1 MSTELVTSNIAS
13 SVLDNIIEV
22 NGTRRN
28 YDSTSDERRC
38 VILDSDGIS
47 SYKKKFSYNRGTL
60 SDGQFAYLD
69 EVEIYFRLPVNIS
82 MIASDSTDESYMCR
96 ASEIAS
102 SGKPSLH
109 VFVNGLKIPDNEVL
123 FYPTRTNVDVFVPV
137 KYVSSNRT
145 EFVIEKVRYDLTPYV
160 RYYTNKTSNQNIV
173 IPITEKQYEKAVV
186 RDRTIQIFINKRL
199 YTGSRSVTQ
208 SGKTSIIVSLFQEV
222 RDAEVE
228 MILDSSIQ
236 YFFPGVQ
243 QPIDDKVVY
252 EIPETYLDSI
262 HGPLSKFS
270 CYFYVDG
277 LRVPNTEIEQIGRLH
292 FRYKLNEIRSAHI
305 SMCITDRNF
314 INDAGKRLYGCD
326 YYLYNMIGCSAITSA
341 FQTGL
346 SGTLFDG
353 NIDFDE
359 VLNKHSKQYDR
370 QLLNDMLNL
379 TKRLPTNTTRT
390 AMLLE
395 NRPYL
400 MRSFLENY
408 GNEVYTYTM
417 EYNGKDPFVYL
428 GVPQSYELSA
438 SRNYSI
444 SINTNHVPINDV
456 DIDDKGVTDVFKID
470 AKYFDIGENVIEILV
485 INDLPIE
492 YKVFKP
498 SDIELDDGYS
508 ILKVSGFKRAMYAD
522 DICILQ
528 KVKNNDMY
536 NYVGN
541 SSVGYI
547 PLTDAIVDID
557 DDGVINILFDTIPT
571 SDIMVYNK
579 NFSCV
584 YRWTKPLTSDT
595 MDITI
600 PIFNGGESDPVLYI
614 PRGKVEVYAGNNKL
628 IEGIDYF
635 VKHPL
640 NEETAAGSF
649 IIVTRAILPGTEFDI
664 YFSNMK
670 TKNVISKSGYF
681 TNNKYGLFYLG
692 SLKYPVSLKYLNIY
706 LNNKRV
712 SEADI
717 DILSDK
723 LIRIH
728 SFNNP
733 MYDLSVESTFSVEES
748 DLEPFI
754 NIYKEDSFEKYI
766 ESLFKGV
773 YYNRPFDPNE
783 GDLPDFNAVYETF
796 VDNVDSVGKEP
807 NPLAREELWIP
818 SDNDDPSVIGISN
831 DGSAMG
837 GENINCS
844 VIAGGRAIFAGD
856 KGRVASVQ
864 LQTLEWKSYLEG
876 GVGILANDGSFV
888 NNENITSVCFSK
900 NYVIFG
906 TEFGHIALYDIVAG
920 KWHSINDTT
929 FGLKI
934 NKLDSTIY
942 PNTAIRSIYH
952 YMNKDAGYDQLYIM
966 GDGGNVATYDY
977 ATNEWIPYH
986 NTTIKRC
993 ATVRNIMQNI
1003 YGCYVTKVNT
1013 KDVLVVYGSDG
1024 NIASCKLQDNAWTKP
1039 DGTYVDNRRPGTNIF
1054 NNGDI
1059 RNNSDIYCSEDYL
1072 VYKVFAGK
1080 DGIVSILDTTTNTF
1094 YSTPL
1099 ETRNIANN
1107 GSHSLNNSTRAMICY
1122 DDSIIVTGSDLGKIS
1137 NYSGEIQNWRSA
1149 NSGSGI
1155 ANNGEMMDHNGIR
1168 SIIYTI
1174 SDTDYI
1180 IFSGEK
1186 GKICSYNVDVHEVPF
1201 RYDPYKTAFL
1211 KWYTTPGNAVIS
1223 TIFDIDENLS
1233 RKFSMYHDSDSDD
1246 YDIVIGPGD
1255 MDLISDIY
1263 MNDLGTYP
1271 DTIDRRLRF
1280 IAEMIQEMGSGR
1292 YTLEQAY
1299 EYYINNK
1306 YCNILYER
1314 DLIPLKGSFLDVD
1327 YDIILT

>member
-1 MSTELVTSNIAS
+1 MSTELVTADIAS
-13 SVLDNIIEV
+13 SVLDGIIEV

-38 VILDSDGIS
+38 VRLETSDIV
-47 SYKKKFSYNRGTL
+47 SYKKNFNYNRGTL

-69 EVEIYFRLPVNIS
+69 EVEIYFRVPVNIS
-82 MIASDSTDESYMCR
+82 MIASDSIEDSYICR
-96 ASEIAS
+96 ASETAAS
-102 SGKPSLH
+102 SKPSLQ
-109 VFVNGLKIPDNEVL
+109 VFANGLKIPDNEVL

-137 KYVSSNRT
+137 KYIPESGVDII
-145 EFVIEKVRYDLTPYV
+145 VEKIRYDLTPYI
-160 RYYTNKTSNQNIV
+160 RFYTKETSTQNIV
-173 IPITEKQYEKAVV
+173 IPMTEKQYEKAVV
-186 RDRTIQIFINKRL
+186 RDRTLQIYINKKL
-199 YTGSRSVTQ
+199 YTGSRSITQ
-208 SGKTSIIVSLFQEV
+208 SGKTTIIVSLFQEV
-222 RDAEVE
+222 RNAEVE
-228 MILDSSIQ
+228 MILDSSVQ
-236 YFFPGVQ
+236 YFFPGSQ
-243 QPIDDKVVY
+243 QPVDDKVIY
-252 EIPETYLDSI
+252 EVPETYLDSI

-277 LRVPNTEIEQIGRLH
+277 LRVPNTKVEQIGRLH
-292 FRYKLNEIRSAHI
+292 FKYNLDEIRAAQI

-314 INDAGKRLYGCD
+314 VNDVDKILYGCD
-326 YYLYNMIGCSAITSA
+326 YYLYNMIGCNAITHA

-346 SGTLFDG
+346 SDTIFDN
-353 NIDFDE
+353 NIDFNE
-359 VLNKHSKQYDR
+359 VLNKESKQYDR
-370 QLLNDMLNL
+370 SRLNEMLRIHEAL
-379 TKRLPTNTTRT
+379 SSNTTRT
-390 AMLLE
+390 AKLLE
-395 NRPYL
+395 ERPYL
-400 MRSFLENY
+400 MRTFLENF
-408 GNEVYTYTM
+408 GNEVYTYTVD
-417 EYNGKDPFVYL
+417 YNGKDPFVYL

-444 SINTNHVPINDV
+444 SVNTNHIPTNDV
-456 DIDDKGVTDVFKID
+456 SIDDKGVTDVFKID
-470 AKYFDIGENVIEILV
+470 AKYFNIGENVIEILV
-485 INDLPIE
+485 INELPIE

-498 SDIELDDGYS
+498 SDIELDNGYS
-508 ILKVSGFKRAMYAD
+508 VLKVKGFERAIYAD
-522 DICILQ
+522 DICVLQ
-528 KVKNNDMY
+528 KVSKDDKY
-536 NYVGN
+536 NYVGQ

-547 PLTDAIVDID
+547 PLDDAVIDID
-557 DDGVINILFDTIPT
+557 DDGVINILFDTIPVN
-571 SDIMVYNK
+571 DFMVYNR

-595 MDITI
+595 MDITV

-614 PRGKVEVYAGNNKL
+614 PRGKVEVYAGNDKL

-649 IIVTRAILPGTEFDI
+649 IIITRSILPGTEFDI

-706 LNNKRV
+706 LNNKKV

-728 SFNNP
+728 SFDNP

-748 DLEPFI
+748 DLEPFMR
-754 NIYKEDSFEKYI
+754 IYKEDAFEKYI

-783 GDLPDFNAVYETF
+783 GDLPDFNKIYESF
-796 VDNVDSVGKEP
+796 VDTVDSVGKEP
-807 NPLAREELWIP
+807 NPLAREEQWIP
-818 SDNDDPSVIGISN
+818 SDNDDPNIIGISN

-837 GENINCS
+837 GEDINCS
-844 VIAGGRAIFAGD
+844 VIAGGRAIFAGN

-864 LQTLEWKSYLEG
+864 LHSLEWKNYDEG
-876 GVGILANDGSFV
+876 GSDVLANDGSFV
-888 NNENITSVCFSK
+888 NTENITSVCFSK

-906 TEFGHIALYDIVAG
+906 TEFGHIGLYDMVTG
-920 KWHSINDTT
+920 KWHSINDSL
-929 FGLKI
+929 FSLKI
-934 NKLDSTIY
+934 NKLDETIY
-942 PNTAIRSIYH
+942 PNVAIRKIIH
-952 YMNKDAGYDQLYIM
+952 HIDKDSGYDQLYIM

-977 ATNEWIPYH
+977 TTDEWVPYH
-986 NTTIKRC
+986 STTAKRC
-993 ATVRNIMQNI
+993 ASIRNIIPNI
-1003 YGCYVTKVNT
+1003 YGGYITKVNG
-1013 KDVLVVYGSDG
+1013 KAALVVFGSDG
-1024 NIASCKLQDNAWTKP
+1024 KVASCKLQDNAWTKP
-1039 DGTYVDNRRPGTNIF
+1039 DGTYVDPRKPGVSIF
-1054 NNGDI
+1054 NDGTVRANK
-1059 RNNSDIYCSEDYL
+1059 DIYDCVDYL
-1072 VYKVFAGK
+1072 IYKVFVGE
-1080 DGIVSILDTTTNTF
+1080 DGTVSVLDTSTNSY
-1094 YSTPL
+1094 YSNPL
-1099 ETRNIANN
+1099 ESRNIANL
-1107 GSHSLNNSTRAMICY
+1107 GSHSIYNTTNAVVCY
-1122 DDSIIVTGSDLGKIS
+1122 NDSILIAGSNLGKIS
-1137 NYSGEIQNWRSA
+1137 NYSGEIQNWRPS
-1149 NSGSGI
+1149 NYGSGI
-1155 ANNGEMMDHNGIR
+1155 TDNGDMMDHNGIK
-1168 SIIYTI
+1168 SIVYTS

-1186 GKICSYNVDVHEVPF
+1186 GKVCSYNVDVHEVPF

-1223 TIFDIDENLS
+1223 TIFEIDENLA
-1233 RKFSMYHDSDSDD
+1233 RKFSMYHNSDSED
-1246 YDIVIGPGD
+1246 YDIAIGPGD

-1280 IAEMIQEMGSGR
+1280 IAEMIQSMGDGR

-1299 EYYINNK
+1299 EYYITNK

-1314 DLIPLKGSFLDVD
+1314 DLVPLKGSYLDVD